1 MDMERRTR
9 IWCLRASDYRQ
20 RSTSLFTTEHDGSN
34 IPSGKVKV
42 LPASGSTKNGFDW
55 VFIESCRGLDQAG
68 WSLAVMASACSSPA
82 GLHSRDSGIIPG
94 MEELRICGEPPFRT
108 S

>member
-1 MDMERRTR
+1 MGYPFWQVYDPASANFNPAPLSKKAITSFEKKEELVLVPMDMERRTR

-42 LPASGSTKNGFDW
+42 FASFGEYKEW
-55 VFIESCRGLDQAG
+55 LRL
-68 WSLAVMASACSSPA
+68 
-82 GLHSRDSGIIPG
+82 GLHRILSR
-94 MEELRICGEPPFRT
+94 T
-108 S
+108 